1 MSDANQNLKARRFLV
16 DLLGNRSLL
25 QRDQKVMNCNL

>member
-1 MSDANQNLKARRFLV
+1 MCDANQNLKAQRVLA

-25 QRDQKVMNCNL
+25 QRVQKVMNCNL